1 MDLLSYFR
9 ILRRRWLVILVCVV
23 VGAAIGVASTQFRQ
37 SSTKSKTFYK
47 ATDTLV
53 LNSGTEGASNAP
65 SLTNLD
71 QMAILATTGDV
82 PAAVV
87 KQLGLTDPAQKVA
100 ERVVTVTSPVTN
112 TLRLTA
118 VAATPDEATN
128 LSDTFSTQLL
138 ASLNAK
144 ELARYNAQR
153 DQLSKQLSDFKAQAD
168 AFLGQLQQVPRPP
181 DVDTIQRQ
189 YDATQN
195 QYYATYGQLQQHIS
209 AGAPQT
215 GLSLLTKAQA
225 LPIGQAEYDSRLS
238 LGALGQNNLRDDG
251 GQGTNGATISTAS
264 DSTINGPFAR
274 GLLGAFLG
282 FLVGIGIAMLR
293 ERLDNRIRN
302 RMDAE
307 EAYQLPV
314 LAEVPIYPAKL
325 AADEVISS
333 TQPLSAIA
341 ETYRAVRTSVLFQ
354 LTGSDGFTP
363 EEGDGNGAGVREHR
377 PLVIMV
383 TSAVPGE
390 GKSATTANL
399 AVVFAESGAKVLV
412 VNCDFRRPTVH
423 KCFGLEDHA
432 RRVQSTAV
440 RGLKVV
446 TNVLADP
453 NTNPAQYIAA
463 QRQVVAAAREHFDVV
478 LLDTAPVLAA
488 NDPLALVSSADIV
501 LVVARSE
508 LTKVDDAHHTGEALV
523 RLEAPLGGVVLVSNQ
538 TTPSRTYYYSQVRP
552 AITPAPET
560 VVDNLVFGNGAGP
573 TGVSAPGSSAPQV
586 N

>member
-9 ILRRRWLVILVCVV
+9 ILRRRWLVILLCVV
-23 VGAAIGVASTQFRQ
+23 VGAAIGIASTQLSQ
-37 SSTKSKTFYK
+37 GTTKSKTFYK

-53 LNSGTEGASNAP
+53 LSEAEGASNAP
-65 SLTNLD
+65 SITNID

-87 KQLGLTDPAQKVA
+87 KELELTEPAQKTA
-100 ERVVTVTSPVTN
+100 ERVVTLTSGVTN

-118 VAATPDEATN
+118 AASTADEATK
-128 LSDTFSTQLL
+128 LADSFSTQLI
-138 ASLNAK
+138 ASLDAK

-153 DQLSKQLSDFKAQAD
+153 DQLSKQLSDFKTQAD
-168 AFLGQLQQVPRPP
+168 AFLAQLQQVPRPP
-181 DVDTIQRQ
+181 DVDTIQKQ

-195 QYYATYGQLQQHIS
+195 QYYATYGQLQELLS

-215 GLSLLTKAQA
+215 GLSLLTRAQA
-225 LPIGQAEYDSRLS
+225 VPINQAEYDSRLS

-251 GQGTNGATISTAS
+251 SSNTNGASITTSS
-264 DSTINGPFAR
+264 DSAVDSPLAR

-282 FLVGIGIAMLR
+282 LLVGIGIAMLR
-293 ERLDNRIRN
+293 ERLDHRIRN
-302 RMDAE
+302 RIDAE
-307 EAYQLPV
+307 DAYQLPV
-314 LAEVPIYPAKL
+314 LAEVPEFPSNL
-325 AADEVISS
+325 GVDEVISN
-333 TQPLSAIA
+333 TQPMSAIA

-354 LTGSDGFTP
+354 LTGTDGFTP
-363 EEGDGNGAGVREHR
+363 EGTGDPAREHR

-423 KCFGLEDHA
+423 RCFGLEDQA
-432 RRVQSTAV
+432 RRVQATSV
-440 RGLKVV
+440 PGLKVV
-446 TNVLADP
+446 TNVLDDP
-453 NTNPAQYIAA
+453 ETNPAQYIAA

-488 NDPLALVSSADIV
+488 NDPLALVPSADVV

-508 LTKVDDAHHTGEALV
+508 LTKVDDAHQTGEALV
-523 RLEAPLGGVVLVSNQ
+523 RLEAPLGGVVLVSSQ
-538 TTPSRTYYYSQVRP
+538 ATPARTYYYSHVRP
-552 AITPAPET
+552 KTAPPPET
-560 VVDNLVFGNGAGP
+560 AIDDVVFGNGAGRA
-573 TGVSAPGSSAPQV
+573 TTTAPGSSAPEL